1 MNRGSDQ
8 QAAANDPGRVS
19 AAGGWRRPQG
29 AATTTLLLRHGQTE
43 MSVQGRFAGRGD
55 VPLTDT
61 GARQAVAVADRL
73 SARGADLVVSSPLSR
88 ARHTAQ
94 AVAEAAGAPLVVDDD
109 LAETDFGAW
118 EGLTF
123 AEAAQRDPELHRSW
137 LSDPSVPAPDGES
150 FDAVHARVSRARD
163 ELVAAYQGCTVLVV
177 SHVTPIK
184 TLLRIGLD
192 AGPNILFRLHL
203 DLASLSIVEF
213 YPDGN
218 ASVRL
223 VNDTA
228 HLS

>member
-1 MNRGSDQ
+1 MTSLKGSGQ
-8 QAAANDPGRVS
+8 TAPPAAWS
-19 AAGGWRRPQG
+19 G
-29 AATTTLLLRHGQTE
+29 AKGAPTRLILLRHGQTE
-43 MSVQGRFAGRGD
+43 LSGQRRYSGRGEP
-55 VPLTDT
+55 PLTAT
-61 GARQAVAVADRL
+61 GLAQAKAAAHRLSTMEQITTVVCSPLKRARQTADAVVEQTRLPVAYWDTL
-73 SARGADLVVSSPLSR
+73 
-88 ARHTAQ
+88 T
-94 AVAEAAGAPLVVDDD
+94 
-109 LAETDFGAW
+109 ETDFGAW

-123 AEAAQRDPELHRSW
+123 TEAAERDPELHRAW
-137 LSDPSVPAPDGES
+137 LSDPSVPTPNGES
-150 FDAVHARVSRARD
+150 FDEVHARVSRARD

-184 TLLRIGLD
+184 TLLRIGLA